1 MERREWTR
9 VRTEVLT
16 RVAVVS
22 SHLGGAVLGAGRF
35 LAVNP
40 GTVVVTAF
48 AGTPD
53 TPSSVSDWDR
63 RCGFVDGDDV
73 VGTRREEDERALAL
87 LGCQPVWLDH
97 AAPAGGERATPVELD
112 DLAATLDAVVAASNV
127 TAVCIPFG
135 LVETDHALTHRAA
148 LRVRQRRG
156 DVAWF
161 CYEDQP
167 FRYVPGALADRM
179 RALAADG
186 LVPTP
191 AVMPLDATNDRKRAA
206 YSCYTSQIGPL
217 DDDWRITATL
227 DANTGEGWWR
237 LDDAPR
243 G

>member
-22 SHLGGAVLGAGRF
+22 PHLGGAVLGAGRF
-35 LAVNP
+35 LAANP

-48 AGTPD
+48 AGAPEGRAL
-53 TPSSVSDWDR
+53 SDWDR

-73 VGTRREEDERALAL
+73 VATRREEDERALAL

-97 AAPAGGERATPVELD
+97 VEGAHEERATPVDLD

-127 TAVCIPFG
+127 TAVCVPFG
-135 LVETDHALTHRAA
+135 LGHRDHALTHRAT

-156 DVAWF
+156 DLAWL

-167 FRYVPGALADRM
+167 FRYAPGALAERM
-179 RALAADG
+179 RDLLSEG

-191 AVMPLDATNDRKRAA
+191 AVLPLDATNDRKRAA

-217 DDDWRITATL
+217 DEDWRVTATL
-227 DANTGEGWWR
+227 DANIGEGWWR

-243 G
+243 S